1 MCTATKSCLFAGA
14 FFFIVGTMEVLNSA
28 ETFGAF
34 VLTFSLMFLIVGI
47 ITSVFEDTSTRSV
60 MSENINQI
68 NK

>member
-47 ITSVFEDTSTRSV
+47 TSVFEDTPTRSV
-60 MSENINQI
+60 MSKNINQI

>member
-34 VLTFSLMFLIVGI
+34 MMTWSLIFLLVGI
-47 ITSVFEDTSTRSV
+47 IIDLEEKKTS
-60 MSENINQI
+60 
-68 NK
+68 K

>member
-47 ITSVFEDTSTRSV
+47 TSVFEDTSTRSV
-60 MSENINQI
+60 MSKNINQI